1 MSKHLFLLA
10 AVALAVSSAGA
21 SAQDQPS
28 LKTTDPPIELQGT
41 PPNKP
46 AVAKTPEA
54 VTDVPGVTRG
64 PVTSGQAPNVSRR
77 MGAEMESA
85 GDQRAA
91 PDEQ

>member
-1 MSKHLFLLA
+1 MSKHFFLLA
-10 AVALAVSSAGA
+10 AVALAWSSAGA

-28 LKTTDPPIELQGT
+28 SNASSSPVELQGT

-54 VTDVPGVTRG
+54 TDVPAVPQGSA
-64 PVTSGQAPNVSRR
+64 TSGQAPNVSRR
-77 MGAEMESA
+77 MGAEMDSA
-85 GDQRAA
+85 GDQRAG

>member
-1 MSKHLFLLA
+1 MSKQLLLLA
-10 AVALAVSSAGA
+10 AVGLAMSSAGA

-28 LKTTDPPIELQGT
+28 PNTTSPPIELQGT

-54 VTDVPGVTRG
+54 ATDVPSVPRG
-64 PVTSGQAPNVSRR
+64 SATNGQAPNVSRR
-77 MGAEMESA
+77 MGAEMDSA